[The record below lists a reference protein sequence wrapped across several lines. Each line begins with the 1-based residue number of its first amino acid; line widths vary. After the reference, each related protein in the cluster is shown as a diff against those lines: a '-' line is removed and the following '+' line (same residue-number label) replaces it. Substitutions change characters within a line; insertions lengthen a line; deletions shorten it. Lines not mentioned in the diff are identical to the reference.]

1 MNIFDNCI
9 KRQEKIDSIVKTL
22 GIKDI
27 IDKNSLVKERV
38 VNPSHYVVM
47 LGETSSGKSALINSI
62 LEKKIMIE
70 SVRPTTG
77 VVAEVVVSDEEDIWS
92 KVGKDGS
99 ITELEKDEFD
109 KLVVNPTSDIHRLRY
124 KGRSKEDKFAGIR
137 LFDTPGYGSL
147 VDYHEDILKEFIP
160 EGDFIVYVVSY
171 RVGLNDDDYQF
182 LKYVGEIISDK
193 VEVILAINMCPKD
206 ITEDN
211 KRITE
216 IRKNINECIHR
227 DVETFLIESSSEKN
241 PDAQKLWN
249 YIYERVNN
257 PEKIEE
263 LGEALK
269 NYQDYVLGECE
280 IKVNSKI
287 ASIESAQNDL
297 NERKKLTKEFF
308 ECKEEI
314 TAILE
319 RGFTKT
325 KVKSVRL
332 IDKAAATIKEDVR
345 KYVED
350 ETKWTKREETYS
362 FMQHYYV
369 PKLTTEET
377 EHILSYIEDEIILLD
392 KAMKEILNKTA
403 TVLEDKVKVKVNI
416 PCYSEV
422 MEGILKKHIGDAMK
436 QAAGEMFRSFDSKK
450 KGNKDSSRTNFKRLE
465 STDTEYDI
473 NNNGLAK
480 LIKAIR
486 ATSLKG
492 ITHYL
497 SVFTDSI
504 IYLYDTLTWQ
514 NKIQEISMEA
524 IDNWAQDVEGAV
536 RKYIDE
542 FKETNRREIMSLF
555 DELTQE
561 FSEDETDDVIEDI
574 DHETLI
580 KLKREIDFILHKCL
594 FASI

>member
-9 KRQEKIDSIVKTL
+9 KRQEKIDSIVETL

-77 VVAEVVVSDEEDIWS
+77 VVAEVVVSAEEDIWS

-109 KLVVNPTSDIHRLRY
+109 KFVVNPTSDIHRLRY

-403 TVLEDKVKVKVNI
+403 TVLEDKVKVNI
-416 PCYSEV
+416 PCYSDV

>member
-70 SVRPTTG
+70 SVKPTTG

-109 KLVVNPTSDIHRLRY
+109 KFVINPTSDIHRLRY

-182 LKYVGEIISDK
+182 LKYVGQIISDK

-403 TVLEDKVKVKVNI
+403 TVLEDKVKVNI
-416 PCYSEV
+416 PCYSDV

-436 QAAGEMFRSFDSKK
+436 QAAREIFRRFESKK
-450 KGNKDSSRTNFKRLE
+450 RGDKDSSRTNFKRLE

>member
-9 KRQEKIDSIVKTL
+9 KRQEKIDSIVETL

-70 SVRPTTG
+70 SVKPTTG

-109 KLVVNPTSDIHRLRY
+109 KFVVNPTSDIHRLRY
-124 KGRSKEDKFAGIR
+124 KGRSREDKFAGIR

-403 TVLEDKVKVKVNI
+403 TVLEDKVKVNI
-416 PCYSEV
+416 PCYSDV

-574 DHETLI
+574 NHETLI

>member
-9 KRQEKIDSIVKTL
+9 KRQEKIDSIVETL

-62 LEKKIMIE
+62 LEKKIRIE
-70 SVRPTTG
+70 SVKPTTG

-109 KLVVNPTSDIHRLRY
+109 KFVVNPTSDIHRLRY
-124 KGRSKEDKFAGIR
+124 KGRSREDKFAGIR

-206 ITEDN
+206 TTEDN

-403 TVLEDKVKVKVNI
+403 TVLEDKVKVNI
-416 PCYSEV
+416 PCYSDV

>member
-1 MNIFDNCI
+1 M
-9 KRQEKIDSIVKTL
+9 
-22 GIKDI
+22 
-27 IDKNSLVKERV
+27 DKNSLIKDRV

-62 LEKKIMIE
+62 LEKKVMIE

-77 VVAEVVVSDEEDIWS
+77 VVAEVVIADEEDAWS

-99 ITELEKDEFD
+99 ITEIEKDEFD
-109 KLVVNPTSDIHRLRY
+109 NLVVNPTSDIHRLRY
-124 KGRSKEDKFAGIR
+124 RGKSRNEKYAGIR

-147 VDYHEDILKEFIP
+147 VDYHEDVLKEFIP

-193 VEVILAINMCPKD
+193 VEVILAVNMCPKD
-206 ITEDN
+206 ISEDN
-211 KRITE
+211 KRIIE
-216 IRKNINECIHR
+216 IKENVNECIHR
-227 DVETFLIESSSEKN
+227 DVETFIIESSSEKN
-241 PDAQKLWN
+241 PNGEKLWD
-249 YIYERVNN
+249 YIYKRVND
-257 PEKIEE
+257 PEKVEE

-287 ASIESAQNDL
+287 ASMDSAKNDL

-325 KVKSVRL
+325 KVKSMRL
-332 IDKAAATIKEDVR
+332 IDKAAAAIKEDVR
-345 KYVED
+345 KYIED
-350 ETKWTKREETYS
+350 ESKWTKREETYS

-369 PKLTTEET
+369 PKLTSEET

-392 KAMKEILNKTA
+392 KAIKESLNKTA
-403 TVLEDKVKVKVNI
+403 AVLEDKVKVNI
-416 PCYSEV
+416 PCYSDV
-422 MEGILKKHIGDAMK
+422 MEGILQKHIGDAMK
-436 QAAGEMFRSFDSKK
+436 QAAGEMFRNIDSRKRN
-450 KGNKDSSRTNFKRLE
+450 GKDSGGKNFKRLD
-465 STDTEYDI
+465 SCDTEFDRH
-473 NNNGLAK
+473 NHGLAK

-497 SVFTDSI
+497 SIFTDSI

-514 NKIQEISMEA
+514 SKIQEISMEA
-524 IDNWAQDVEGAV
+524 VDNWAKDVEDAV

-542 FKETNRREIMSLF
+542 FKENNRREIMALF
-555 DELTQE
+555 DELTEE
-561 FSEDETDDVIEDI
+561 FSEDENEDVIEEMDY
-574 DHETLI
+574 ETLV

>member
-70 SVRPTTG
+70 SVKPTTG

-109 KLVVNPTSDIHRLRY
+109 KFVINPTSDIHRLRY

-403 TVLEDKVKVKVNI
+403 TVLEDKVKVNI

>member
-70 SVRPTTG
+70 SVKPTTG

-109 KLVVNPTSDIHRLRY
+109 KFVVNPTSDIHRLRY

-206 ITEDN
+206 TTEDN

-403 TVLEDKVKVKVNI
+403 TVLEDKVKVNI
-416 PCYSEV
+416 PCYSDV

>member
-403 TVLEDKVKVKVNI
+403 TVLEDKVKVNI

-473 NNNGLAK
+473 NNKGLAK

>member
-9 KRQEKIDSIVKTL
+9 KRQEKIDSIVETL

-124 KGRSKEDKFAGIR
+124 KGRSREDKFAGIR

-403 TVLEDKVKVKVNI
+403 TVLEDKVKVNI

>member
-1 MNIFDNCI
+1 MNIFNNCI
-9 KRQEKIDSIVKTL
+9 KRQEKIDSIVETL

-27 IDKNSLVKERV
+27 MEKNSFVKERV

-62 LEKKIMIE
+62 LEKKVMIE

-77 VVAEVVVSDEEDIWS
+77 VVAEVIVTDEEDTWS
-92 KVGKDGS
+92 KVGKDGN
-99 ITELEKDEFD
+99 ITEIDKEEFD
-109 KLVVNPTSDIHRLRY
+109 KLVVKPTSDIHRLRY
-124 KGRSKEDKFAGIR
+124 RGKSKNEKYCGIR

-147 VDYHEDILKEFIP
+147 VDYHEDVLKEFIP

-193 VEVILAINMCPKD
+193 VEVILAVNMCPKD

-216 IRKNINECIHR
+216 IKENVNECIHR
-227 DVETFLIESSSEKN
+227 DVKTFLIESSSEKN
-241 PDAQKLWN
+241 PDGEKLWS
-249 YIYERVNN
+249 YIYERVND
-257 PEKIEE
+257 PEKVEE

-269 NYQDYVLGECE
+269 NYQDYVMGECE

-287 ASIESAQNDL
+287 AAIESAKNDL

-308 ECKEEI
+308 QCKEEI

-325 KVKSVRL
+325 KVKSMRL
-332 IDKAAATIKEDVR
+332 IDKAAATIKEDVS
-345 KYVED
+345 KYIED

-369 PKLTTEET
+369 PKLTSEET

-392 KAMKEILNKTA
+392 KAIKETLNKTA
-403 TVLEDKVKVKVNI
+403 TVLEDKVKVNI
-416 PCYSEV
+416 PCYSDV
-422 MEGILKKHIGDAMK
+422 MEGILSKHIGDAMK
-436 QAAGEMFRSFDSKK
+436 QAAGEMFRNIDSKK
-450 KGNKDSSRTNFKRLE
+450 KSSKDYDSKNFKRLD
-465 STDTEYDI
+465 SGNSEYGRH
-473 NNNGLAK
+473 NHGLSK

-497 SVFTDSI
+497 SVLTDSI
-504 IYLYDTLTWQ
+504 IYLYDALTWQ

-524 IDNWAQDVEGAV
+524 IDNWAKDVEAAV

-542 FKETNRREIMSLF
+542 FKETNRREIMALF

-561 FSEDETDDVIEDI
+561 FSESEEEDI
-574 DHETLI
+574 IDEIDYDTLV

>member
-9 KRQEKIDSIVKTL
+9 KRQEKIDSIVETL

-70 SVRPTTG
+70 SVKPTTG

-206 ITEDN
+206 TTEDN

-403 TVLEDKVKVKVNI
+403 TVLEDKVKVNI

>member
-263 LGEALK
+263 LGEVLK

-403 TVLEDKVKVKVNI
+403 TVLEDKVKVNI

>member
-70 SVRPTTG
+70 SVKPTTG

-109 KLVVNPTSDIHRLRY
+109 KFVINPTSDIHRLRY

-206 ITEDN
+206 TTEDN

-403 TVLEDKVKVKVNI
+403 TVLEDKVKVNI

>member
-9 KRQEKIDSIVKTL
+9 KRQEKIDSIVETL

-70 SVRPTTG
+70 SVKPTTG

-124 KGRSKEDKFAGIR
+124 KGRSREDKFAGIR

-206 ITEDN
+206 TKEDN

-403 TVLEDKVKVKVNI
+403 TVLEDKVKVNI
-416 PCYSEV
+416 PCYSDV

-465 STDTEYDI
+465 SADTEYDI

>member
-70 SVRPTTG
+70 SVKPTTG

-109 KLVVNPTSDIHRLRY
+109 KFVVNPTSDIHRLRY

-403 TVLEDKVKVKVNI
+403 TVLEDKVKVNI

>member
-9 KRQEKIDSIVKTL
+9 KRQEKIDSIVETL

-70 SVRPTTG
+70 SVKPTTG

-109 KLVVNPTSDIHRLRY
+109 KFVVNPTSDIHRLRY
-124 KGRSKEDKFAGIR
+124 KGRSREDKFAGIR

-403 TVLEDKVKVKVNI
+403 TVLEDKVKVNI
-416 PCYSEV
+416 PCYSDV

>member
-9 KRQEKIDSIVKTL
+9 KRQEKIDSIVETL

-70 SVRPTTG
+70 SVKPTTG

-124 KGRSKEDKFAGIR
+124 KGRSREDKFAGIR

-403 TVLEDKVKVKVNI
+403 TVLEDKVKVNI
-416 PCYSEV
+416 PCYSDV

>member
-1 MNIFDNCI
+1 MNIFNNCI
-9 KRQEKIDSIVKTL
+9 KRQEKIDSIVETL

-27 IDKNSLVKERV
+27 MDKNSLIKDRV

-47 LGETSSGKSALINSI
+47 LGETSSGKSALINSV
-62 LEKKIMIE
+62 LEKKVMIE

-77 VVAEVVVSDEEDIWS
+77 VVAEVVITDEEDAWC
-92 KVGKDGS
+92 KVCKDGS
-99 ITELEKDEFD
+99 IIEIEKNEFD
-109 KLVVNPTSDIHRLRY
+109 NLVVNPTSDIHRLRY
-124 KGRSKEDKFAGIR
+124 RGKSRNEKYTGIR

-147 VDYHEDILKEFIP
+147 VDYHEDVLKEFIP

-193 VEVILAINMCPKD
+193 VEVILAVNMCPKD
-206 ITEDN
+206 TSEDN
-211 KRITE
+211 KRIAE
-216 IRKNINECIHR
+216 IKENVNECIHR
-227 DVETFLIESSSEKN
+227 DVKTFIIESSSEKN
-241 PDAQKLWN
+241 PNGEKLWD
-249 YIYERVNN
+249 YIHERVND
-257 PEKIEE
+257 PEKVEE
-263 LGEALK
+263 LGEALR

-287 ASIESAQNDL
+287 ASMDSAKNDL

-325 KVKSVRL
+325 KVKSMRL
-332 IDKAAATIKEDVR
+332 IDKAAATIKEDVS
-345 KYVED
+345 KYIED
-350 ETKWTKREETYS
+350 ESKWTKREETYS

-369 PKLTTEET
+369 PKLTSEET

-392 KAMKEILNKTA
+392 KAIKESLNKTA
-403 TVLEDKVKVKVNI
+403 AVLEDKVKVNI
-416 PCYSEV
+416 PCYSDV
-422 MEGILKKHIGDAMK
+422 MEGILQKHIGDAMK
-436 QAAGEMFRSFDSKK
+436 QAAGEMFRNIDSRKK
-450 KGNKDSSRTNFKRLE
+450 SGKDSGGKNFKRLD
-465 STDTEYDI
+465 SSDTEF
-473 NNNGLAK
+473 NRQNHGLAK

-497 SVFTDSI
+497 SIFTDSI

-514 NKIQEISMEA
+514 SKIQEISMEA
-524 IDNWAQDVEGAV
+524 IDNWAKDVEDAV

-542 FKETNRREIMSLF
+542 FKENNRREIMALF
-555 DELTQE
+555 DELTEE
-561 FSEDETDDVIEDI
+561 FSEDENEDVIEEMDY
-574 DHETLI
+574 ETLV

>member
-70 SVRPTTG
+70 SVKPTTG

-206 ITEDN
+206 TTEDN

-403 TVLEDKVKVKVNI
+403 TVLEDKVKVNI

>member
-9 KRQEKIDSIVKTL
+9 KRQEKIDSIVETL

-70 SVRPTTG
+70 SVKPTTG

-109 KLVVNPTSDIHRLRY
+109 KFVINPTSDIHRLRY

-206 ITEDN
+206 TTEDN

-403 TVLEDKVKVKVNI
+403 TVLEDKVKVNI

-473 NNNGLAK
+473 NNKGLAK

>member
-9 KRQEKIDSIVKTL
+9 KRQEKIDSIVETL

-403 TVLEDKVKVKVNI
+403 TVLEDKVKVNI
-416 PCYSEV
+416 PCYSDV

>member
-70 SVRPTTG
+70 SVKPTTG

-109 KLVVNPTSDIHRLRY
+109 KFVVNPTSDIHRLRY
-124 KGRSKEDKFAGIR
+124 KGRSREDKFAGIR

-403 TVLEDKVKVKVNI
+403 TVLEDKVKVNI
-416 PCYSEV
+416 PCYSDV

>member
-403 TVLEDKVKVKVNI
+403 TVLEDKVKVNI
-416 PCYSEV
+416 PCYSDV

-497 SVFTDSI
+497 IVFTDSI

>member
-9 KRQEKIDSIVKTL
+9 KRQEKIDSIVETL

-403 TVLEDKVKVKVNI
+403 TVLEDKVKVNI

-473 NNNGLAK
+473 NNNGLSK

>member
-70 SVRPTTG
+70 SVKPTTG

-109 KLVVNPTSDIHRLRY
+109 KFVVNPTSDIHRLRY
-124 KGRSKEDKFAGIR
+124 KGRSREDKFAGIR

-206 ITEDN
+206 TTEDN

-403 TVLEDKVKVKVNI
+403 TVLEDKVKVNI
-416 PCYSEV
+416 PCYSDV

>member
-1 MNIFDNCI
+1 MNIFNNCT
-9 KRQEKIDSIVKTL
+9 KRQGKIDSIVETL

-27 IDKNSLVKERV
+27 MEKNSFVKERV

-62 LEKKIMIE
+62 LEKKVMIE

-77 VVAEVVVSDEEDIWS
+77 VVAEVIVAEEEDTWS
-92 KVGKDGS
+92 KIGKDGN
-99 ITELEKDEFD
+99 ITQIDKEEFD
-109 KLVVNPTSDIHRLRY
+109 KLVVKPTSDIHRLRY
-124 KGRSKEDKFAGIR
+124 RGKSKNEKYCGIR

-193 VEVILAINMCPKD
+193 VEVILAVNMCPQD

-216 IRKNINECIHR
+216 IKENINECIHR
-227 DVETFLIESSSEKN
+227 DVKTFLIESSSEKKPN
-241 PDAQKLWN
+241 GDKLWN
-249 YIYERVNN
+249 YIYERVND
-257 PEKIEE
+257 PEKVEE

-269 NYQDYVLGECE
+269 NYQDYVLSECE

-287 ASIESAQNDL
+287 AAIESAKKDL

-308 ECKEEI
+308 DCKEEI

-325 KVKSVRL
+325 KVKSMRL
-332 IDKAAATIKEDVR
+332 IDKAAATINEDIS
-345 KYVED
+345 KYIQD

-362 FMQHYYV
+362 YMQHYYV

-392 KAMKEILNKTA
+392 KAIKETLNKTA
-403 TVLEDKVKVKVNI
+403 GVLEDKVKVNI
-416 PCYSEV
+416 PCYSDV
-422 MEGILKKHIGDAMK
+422 MEGILSKHIGDAMK
-436 QAAGEMFRSFDSKK
+436 QAAGEMFRSIDSKK
-450 KGNKDSSRTNFKRLE
+450 KGSKDYDSRNFKRLD
-465 STDTEYDI
+465 SGNSEYDS
-473 NNNGLAK
+473 NNHGLAK

-504 IYLYDTLTWQ
+504 MYLYDALTWQ
-514 NKIQEISMEA
+514 NKIQEISMKA
-524 IDNWAQDVEGAV
+524 IDNWAKDLESAV

-542 FKETNRREIMSLF
+542 FKETNRREIMALF

-561 FSEDETDDVIEDI
+561 FSENEEEDI
-574 DHETLI
+574 SDDIDYDTLV
-580 KLKREIDFILHKCL
+580 KLKRELDFILHKCL
-594 FASI
+594 FVSI

>member
-1 MNIFDNCI
+1 MNIFNNCI
-9 KRQEKIDSIVKTL
+9 KRQEKIDSIVETL

-27 IDKNSLVKERV
+27 IDKNSLIKERV

-62 LEKKIMIE
+62 LEKKVMIE

-77 VVAEVVVSDEEDIWS
+77 VVAEVVIADEDDSFSRI
-92 KVGKDGS
+92 GKDGS
-99 ITELEKDEFD
+99 ITEIDKEEFD
-109 KLVVNPTSDIHRLRY
+109 KLVVHPESDIHRLRY
-124 KGRSKEDKFAGIR
+124 RGKSKSEKYCGIR

-147 VDYHEDILKEFIP
+147 IDYHEDVLKEFIP
-160 EGDFIVYVVSY
+160 EGDFIVYTVSY

-182 LKYVGEIISDK
+182 LKYVGEIISEK
-193 VEVILAINMCPKD
+193 VEVILAVNMCPKD

-211 KRITE
+211 KRVVE
-216 IRKNINECIHR
+216 IRANVNECIHR
-227 DVETFLIESSSEKN
+227 DVKTFLIESSSEKK
-241 PDAQKLWN
+241 PDGQKLWN
-249 YIYERVNN
+249 YIYERVND

-287 ASIESAQNDL
+287 ANIDLAKNDL
-297 NERKKLTKEFF
+297 SERKKLTKEFF

-325 KVKSVRL
+325 KVKSMRL
-332 IDKAAATIKEDVR
+332 IDRAAATIKDDVV
-345 KYVED
+345 KYIED
-350 ETKWTKREETYS
+350 ETKWTKRDETYS
-362 FMQHYYV
+362 YMQHYYV
-369 PKLTTEET
+369 PKLTGQET

-392 KAMKEILNKTA
+392 EAIKETLNKTA
-403 TVLEDKVKVKVNI
+403 SVLENKVKVNI
-416 PCYSEV
+416 PCYSDV
-422 MEGILKKHIGDAMK
+422 MEGILKKHIGDAMN
-436 QAAGEMFRSFDSKK
+436 QAAGEMFRNIDGKK
-450 KGNKDSSRTNFKRLE
+450 KDNKNSADKNFKRLDI
-465 STDTEYDI
+465 SDSEYGRH
-473 NNNGLAK
+473 NNGLSK

-504 IYLYDTLTWQ
+504 MYLYDALTWQ
-514 NKIQEISMEA
+514 SKIQEISLEA
-524 IDNWAQDVEGAV
+524 IDNWAKDVEAAV

-542 FKETNRREIMSLF
+542 FKETNRREIMALF

-561 FSEDETDDVIEDI
+561 FSENEDEEIIDDI
-574 DHETLI
+574 DYDTLV
-580 KLKREIDFILHKCL
+580 KLKRELDFILHKCI
-594 FASI
+594 FVSM

>member
-62 LEKKIMIE
+62 LEKKIMID

-403 TVLEDKVKVKVNI
+403 TVLEDKVKVNI

>member
-99 ITELEKDEFD
+99 ITELEKDKFD

-403 TVLEDKVKVKVNI
+403 TVLEDKVKVNI

>member
-9 KRQEKIDSIVKTL
+9 KRQEKIDSIVETL

-70 SVRPTTG
+70 SVKPTTG

-206 ITEDN
+206 TTEDN

-403 TVLEDKVKVKVNI
+403 TVLEDKVKVNI

-473 NNNGLAK
+473 NNKGLAK

>member
-38 VNPSHYVVM
+38 VNPSHYFVM

-403 TVLEDKVKVKVNI
+403 TVLEDKVKVNI

-473 NNNGLAK
+473 NNNGLSK

>member
-9 KRQEKIDSIVKTL
+9 KRQEKIDSIVETL

-206 ITEDN
+206 TTEDN

-403 TVLEDKVKVKVNI
+403 TVLEDKVKVNI
-416 PCYSEV
+416 PCYSDV

>member
-403 TVLEDKVKVKVNI
+403 TVLEDKVKVNI

-542 FKETNRREIMSLF
+542 FNETNRREIMSLF

>member
-1 MNIFDNCI
+1 MNIFNNCI
-9 KRQEKIDSIVKTL
+9 KRQGKIDSIVETL

-27 IDKNSLVKERV
+27 MDKNSFVKERV

-62 LEKKIMIE
+62 LEKKVMIE

-77 VVAEVVVSDEEDIWS
+77 VVAEVIVSDEEDAWS
-92 KVGKDGS
+92 KIGKDGN
-99 ITELEKDEFD
+99 ITEIDKEEFD
-109 KLVVNPTSDIHRLRY
+109 KLVVKPTSDIHRLRY
-124 KGRSKEDKFAGIR
+124 RGKSKNEKYCGIR

-147 VDYHEDILKEFIP
+147 VDYHEDVLKEFIP

-193 VEVILAINMCPKD
+193 VEVILAVNMCPKD
-206 ITEDN
+206 ISEDN
-211 KRITE
+211 KRVTE
-216 IRKNINECIHR
+216 IKESVNECIHR
-227 DVETFLIESSSEKN
+227 NVKTFLIESSSEKN
-241 PDAQKLWN
+241 PNGEKLWN
-249 YIYERVNN
+249 YIYERVND
-257 PEKIEE
+257 PEKIKE

-269 NYQDYVLGECE
+269 NYQDYVLSECE

-287 ASIESAQNDL
+287 AGIESAKKDL
-297 NERKKLTKEFF
+297 NERTKLTKEFF
-308 ECKEEI
+308 DCKEET

-325 KVKSVRL
+325 KVKSIRL
-332 IDKAAATIKEDVR
+332 IDKAAATIKENVR
-345 KYVED
+345 KYIED
-350 ETKWTKREETYS
+350 ETKWTKKEETYS

-369 PKLTTEET
+369 PKLTSEET
-377 EHILSYIEDEIILLD
+377 EHILSYIEDELILLD
-392 KAMKEILNKTA
+392 KSIKETLNKTA
-403 TVLEDKVKVKVNI
+403 TVLEDKVKVNI
-416 PCYSEV
+416 PCYSDV
-422 MEGILKKHIGDAMK
+422 MEGILSKHIGDAMK
-436 QAAGEMFRSFDSKK
+436 QATGEMFRNIDNKK
-450 KGNKDSSRTNFKRLE
+450 KSSKDYDTKNFKRLD
-465 STDTEYDI
+465 SGNSEYDSQ
-473 NNNGLAK
+473 NNGLTK
-480 LIKAIR
+480 LIKVIR

-497 SVFTDSI
+497 SIFTDSI
-504 IYLYDTLTWQ
+504 MYLYDALTWQ

-524 IDNWAQDVEGAV
+524 IDNWAKDVEIAV

-561 FSEDETDDVIEDI
+561 FSESEKEDVSDNI
-574 DHETLI
+574 DYDVLV

>member
-9 KRQEKIDSIVKTL
+9 KRQEKIDSIVETL

-109 KLVVNPTSDIHRLRY
+109 KFVINPTSDIHRLRY

-206 ITEDN
+206 TTEDN

-403 TVLEDKVKVKVNI
+403 TVLEDKVKVNI
-416 PCYSEV
+416 PCYSDV

>member
-1 MNIFDNCI
+1 MNIFNNCI
-9 KRQEKIDSIVKTL
+9 KRQEKIDSIVETL

-27 IDKNSLVKERV
+27 MDKNSLIKDRV

-62 LEKKIMIE
+62 LEKKVMIE

-77 VVAEVVVSDEEDIWS
+77 VVAEVVIADEEDAWS

-99 ITELEKDEFD
+99 ITEIEKDEFD
-109 KLVVNPTSDIHRLRY
+109 NLVVNPTSDIHRLRY
-124 KGRSKEDKFAGIR
+124 RGKSRNEKYAGIR

-147 VDYHEDILKEFIP
+147 VDYHEDVLKEFIP

-193 VEVILAINMCPKD
+193 VEVILAVNMCPKD
-206 ITEDN
+206 ISEDN
-211 KRITE
+211 KRIIE
-216 IRKNINECIHR
+216 IKENVNECIHR
-227 DVETFLIESSSEKN
+227 DVETFIIESSSEKN
-241 PDAQKLWN
+241 PNGEKLWD
-249 YIYERVNN
+249 YIYKRVND
-257 PEKIEE
+257 PEKVEE

-287 ASIESAQNDL
+287 ASMDSAKNDL

-325 KVKSVRL
+325 KVKSMRL
-332 IDKAAATIKEDVR
+332 IDKAAAAIKEDVR
-345 KYVED
+345 KYIED
-350 ETKWTKREETYS
+350 ESKWTKREETYS

-369 PKLTTEET
+369 PKLTSEET

-392 KAMKEILNKTA
+392 KAIKESLNKTA
-403 TVLEDKVKVKVNI
+403 AVLEDKVKVNI
-416 PCYSEV
+416 PCYSDV
-422 MEGILKKHIGDAMK
+422 MEGILQKHIGDAMK
-436 QAAGEMFRSFDSKK
+436 QAAGEMFRNIDSRKRS
-450 KGNKDSSRTNFKRLE
+450 GKDSGGKNFKRLD
-465 STDTEYDI
+465 SCDTEFDRH
-473 NNNGLAK
+473 NHGLAK

-497 SVFTDSI
+497 SIFTDSI

-514 NKIQEISMEA
+514 SKIQEISMEA
-524 IDNWAQDVEGAV
+524 VDNWAKDVEDAV

-542 FKETNRREIMSLF
+542 FKENNRREIMALF
-555 DELTQE
+555 DELTEE
-561 FSEDETDDVIEDI
+561 FSEDENEDVIEEMDY
-574 DHETLI
+574 ETLV

>member
-1 MNIFDNCI
+1 M
-9 KRQEKIDSIVKTL
+9 
-22 GIKDI
+22 
-27 IDKNSLVKERV
+27 
-38 VNPSHYVVM
+38 
-47 LGETSSGKSALINSI
+47 
-62 LEKKIMIE
+62 
-70 SVRPTTG
+70 
-77 VVAEVVVSDEEDIWS
+77 
-92 KVGKDGS
+92 
-99 ITELEKDEFD
+99 
-109 KLVVNPTSDIHRLRY
+109 
-124 KGRSKEDKFAGIR
+124 
-137 LFDTPGYGSL
+137 
-147 VDYHEDILKEFIP
+147 
-160 EGDFIVYVVSY
+160 
-171 RVGLNDDDYQF
+171 
-182 LKYVGEIISDK
+182 
-193 VEVILAINMCPKD
+193 
-206 ITEDN
+206 
-211 KRITE
+211 
-216 IRKNINECIHR
+216 
-227 DVETFLIESSSEKN
+227 
-241 PDAQKLWN
+241 
-249 YIYERVNN
+249 
-257 PEKIEE
+257 
-263 LGEALK
+263 K

-403 TVLEDKVKVKVNI
+403 TVLEDKVKVNI

>member
-124 KGRSKEDKFAGIR
+124 KGRSREDKFAGIR

-403 TVLEDKVKVKVNI
+403 TVLEDKVKVNI

-473 NNNGLAK
+473 NNKGLAK